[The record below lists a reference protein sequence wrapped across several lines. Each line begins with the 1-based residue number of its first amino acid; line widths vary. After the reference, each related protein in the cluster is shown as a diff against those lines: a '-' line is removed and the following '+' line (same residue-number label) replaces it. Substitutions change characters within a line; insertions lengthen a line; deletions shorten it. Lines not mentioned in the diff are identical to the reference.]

1 MKKTTD
7 SIHHP
12 ITVDPLRGRVKQER
26 DHVEYVEQ
34 LIKQVLFTAP
44 GERINRPDFGCGI
57 RQMIFG
63 PRIAGNLVQVM
74 VSQALDKWLS
84 DVIRVDRVQA
94 ESNEEKLSI
103 DITYT
108 VLSRQERRYLN
119 LEVAV

>member
-12 ITVDPLRGRVKQER
+12 ITVDTLRGRLRQER

-74 VSQALDKWLS
+74 VSQALEKWLS
-84 DVIRVDRVQA
+84 DVIRVDKVQA
-94 ESNEEKLSI
+94 ESNQEKLSI
-103 DITYT
+103 YITYI

-119 LEVAV
+119 LAVGV